1 MIAPAGVMAASVA
14 EVALRIVVAVAIAIA
29 ATALSLR
36 LLGMRRG
43 WGRALASGVIGWGI
57 GALVALSLAQWD
69 WGEDDLVITTVAI
82 GIPATM
88 AVAVTLDLLARPG
101 SLATGEAAGLVT
113 APRPLR
119 AVRKRIAV
127 LHRYRELLRLARREG
142 FGPFL
147 GSSGRPPE
155 AVGVRLRRVLEGAG
169 GVYIKLGQIAAT
181 RIDVV
186 PPEICAE
193 LARLQ
198 NRVAPEPVAGIRS
211 VLTAELGADAEE
223 VFAEF
228 EWEPLAAASIG
239 QTYGAR
245 LYGGEAVVVK
255 VQRPGIDGIMERDLA
270 ALALVADVAQRRTAM
285 GQGIRSGE
293 LLSQFAQSLREEL
306 DFRREADAME
316 EMALLL
322 GPRSAVRI
330 PKVYRQLCTRR
341 VLVQERFNGF
351 TVADVASLEESG
363 VDRTALAEELLRT
376 TMEQVLGVGLFH
388 ADPHPGNV
396 FVFHD
401 GTLGLVDFG
410 AVGRLDPIQ
419 QAAAVDILGA
429 LVQRDV
435 RLLRDGI
442 ERVADVS
449 ESASPD
455 RLERALARL
464 MADHVRA
471 TGAVDPA
478 VLQDLVATLTAFD
491 VRLPGEL
498 VVLSRALVTLDGTLR
513 VLAPGLSLVS
523 SATEI
528 VRSKH
533 PPAVVDPEEM
543 VRTELMSALPQLR
556 RLPDRLDRILT
567 LTGRGDLRIRHAM
580 DEDGRRTVRTLV
592 NRALLSGIGA
602 AFLVVS
608 AMLLV
613 AREAGPSVAAG
624 TGLFEVFGY
633 GGLLIGTVLLLRVVA
648 AVARD
653 GTT

>member
-1 MIAPAGVMAASVA
+1 MIVPAGVMAASVA